1 MSKRFFVLFF
11 FGRLIPGKLLVEWE
25 IYLMGRDRGTVV
37 FCKIDFVYDFF
48 KWIKIAAYRLINK
61 IVAGGK

>member
-1 MSKRFFVLFF
+1 
-11 FGRLIPGKLLVEWE
+11 
-25 IYLMGRDRGTVV
+25 MGRDRGTVV